1 MARKRR
7 SDRNHVIY
15 LLTCGVTGRQY
26 IGLTVARG
34 RAYKKSAGIRWRAH
48 VRNALQYNLQTLL
61 CEAIR
66 SSGPDAWSVQ
76 VFEVVRGKQAAH
88 DRERELIA
96 QRRPDLNMEGMG
108 RKSTSRRV

>member
-7 SDRNHVIY
+7 NDRNHVIY
-15 LLTCGVTGRQY
+15 LLTCSETNRQY

-34 RAYKKSAGIRWRAH
+34 RAYKKSAAIRWRAH
-48 VRNALQYNLQTLL
+48 VRNATQYELQTVLYD
-61 CEAIR
+61 AIR
-66 SSGPDAWSVQ
+66 ATGAEAWDIE

-96 QRRPDLNMEGMG
+96 QRLPALNMEGMG
-108 RKSTSRRV
+108 RKSTSRHV